1 MSRLQEVFAEA
12 QKYMIAGA
20 SAGQRYRKAS
30 GQPLYLSGAS
40 GCRLYD
46 VDGNVYID
54 YHGGAGAAMFGHAHP
69 RLRDAAMRA
78 MEMGFFMNYD
88 TEYTV
93 ECARLLSEIFPSC
106 ERMRFAN
113 TGSEATQDAIR
124 LARTYTGKDII
135 VKFDG
140 HFHGMH
146 DLIWYN
152 HSSVAPAGKDGA
164 VETIPDCSGLDK
176 KTAESI
182 RVVLWND
189 VDALENC
196 VRENRGRIAAVIL
209 EPISF
214 NCGCLLPKE
223 GYLQAVRDICT
234 REGIVLIFDEVICGL
249 RMAPGS
255 AQAYFGVTP
264 DMTTMAKAIG
274 GGFPIAAFGGKKEIM
289 DCLSPFGPCV
299 VSGTY
304 TGSLMPVVVS
314 CECLKMSQEPGFY
327 EAIEEA
333 GMRLIHGINSLFAQ
347 NGLRGHARRVG
358 ARFSIY
364 FGPDDPEEDYDF
376 RKTAAKMDAAMYDK
390 FIQNV
395 LSVGLWFHDTAS
407 KITPAHYGFST
418 QHTLA
423 DIDETLDKLE
433 TVFKK
438 MK

>member
-30 GQPLYLSGAS
+30 GQPLYLSKAS
-40 GCRLYD
+40 GSRLYD
-46 VDGNVYID
+46 VDGNIYID
-54 YHGGAGAAMFGHAHP
+54 YHGGAGAAMFGHNHP
-69 RLRDAAMRA
+69 RLRAAAMTA
-78 MEMGFFMNYD
+78 MDMGFFMNYD

-93 ECARLLSEIFPSC
+93 ECAKLISEIFPSC
-106 ERMRFAN
+106 ERVRFAN
-113 TGSEATQDAIR
+113 TGSEATQNAIR
-124 LARTYTGKDII
+124 LSRTYTGKDIVI
-135 VKFDG
+135 KFDG

-152 HSSVAPAGKDGA
+152 HSSITPAGADGS
-164 VETIPDCSGLDK
+164 VKISPDSAGLDK
-176 KTAESI
+176 KAAENV

-189 VDALENC
+189 IDALENC
-196 VRENRGRIAAVIL
+196 IKANKGNIAAVIL

-223 GYLQAVRDICT
+223 GYLQAVRDICS

-255 AQAYFGVTP
+255 AQKYLGVIP

-289 DCLSPFGPCV
+289 ECLSPFGPCV

-327 EAIEEA
+327 EAIDEA
-333 GMRLIHGINSLFAQ
+333 GDKLINGINDLFKK
-347 NGLRGHARRVG
+347 NGLSGHARNIG

-364 FGPDDPEEDYDF
+364 FGPDDPEDDYDF
-376 RKTAAKMDAAMYDK
+376 RKVASKMDLDMYKK
-390 FIQNV
+390 FINNV
-395 LSVGLWFHDTAS
+395 LPAGLWFHDTAA
-407 KITPAHYGFST
+407 KISPAHYGFST

-423 DIDETLDKLE
+423 DIDETLDRLE
-433 TVFKK
+433 NVFKA